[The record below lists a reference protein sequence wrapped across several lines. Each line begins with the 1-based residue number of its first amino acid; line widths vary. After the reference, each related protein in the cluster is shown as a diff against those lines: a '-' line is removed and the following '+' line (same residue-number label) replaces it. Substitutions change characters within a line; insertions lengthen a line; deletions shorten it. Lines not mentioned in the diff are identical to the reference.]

1 MFPPNRIVCLTEET
15 VETLYLLGEQG
26 RIVGI
31 SGYVVRPPQAR
42 REKPRV
48 SAFTSA
54 NIDKILA
61 LKPDLVLTFS
71 DLQADIAMDLIR
83 RGLDVH
89 AFNQRTVAE
98 ILDMIRTLGAMVDAS
113 ERARQLVGTFE
124 TRLAEVRSRAER
136 LPKRPRVF
144 FEEWDDPLIS
154 GIGWVSELVEIA
166 GGVDIFVDRR
176 NQSAARDRV
185 VTAEEVVAREPDLI
199 IGSWCGKKFRP
210 ERVATRAG
218 FDRLPAVQHQDL
230 YEIKSS
236 LILQPGPA
244 ALTDGLA
251 ELEKIIR
258 RWAGLLACKPL
269 LSEKLA
275 HQPQRRPAVAATLD
289 QHVKDLAFVIDGTP
303 EVHPLAG
310 DPDNH
315 LI

>member
-15 VETLYLLGEQG
+15 VETLYLLGEQD

-71 DLQADIAMDLIR
+71 DLQADIAVDLIR

-89 AFNQRTVAE
+89 AFNQRTVAG

-113 ERARQLVGTFE
+113 ERARQLVETFE

-185 VTAEEVVAREPDLI
+185 VTAEEVVAREPDLV

-258 RWAGLLACKPL
+258 RWAGLLA
-269 LSEKLA
+269 
-275 HQPQRRPAVAATLD
+275 
-289 QHVKDLAFVIDGTP
+289 
-303 EVHPLAG
+303 
-310 DPDNH
+310 
-315 LI
+315 

>member
-1 MFPPNRIVCLTEET
+1 MFPPSRIVCLTEET
-15 VETLYLLGEQG
+15 VETLYLLGEQD

-31 SGYVVRPPQAR
+31 SGYVVRPPHAR

-48 SAFTSA
+48 SAFISA

-71 DLQADIAMDLIR
+71 DLQADIVADLIR
-83 RGLDVH
+83 RGLNVH
-89 AFNQRTVAE
+89 AFNQRTVGG
-98 ILDMIRTLGAMVDAS
+98 ILDMIRMLGAMVGAS
-113 ERARQLVGTFE
+113 ERAEQLVSDLQAGLDT
-124 TRLAEVRSRAER
+124 ACKRAER
-136 LPKRPRVF
+136 LSKRPRVF

-166 GGVDIFVDRR
+166 GGIDIFAERR
-176 NQSAARDRV
+176 NQSAAKDRV

-210 ERVATRAG
+210 ERVVARAG

-258 RWAGLLACKPL
+258 RWPGLLA
-269 LSEKLA
+269 
-275 HQPQRRPAVAATLD
+275 
-289 QHVKDLAFVIDGTP
+289 
-303 EVHPLAG
+303 
-310 DPDNH
+310 
-315 LI
+315 

>member
-26 RIVGI
+26 PIVGI

-54 NIDKILA
+54 NIDTILT

-71 DLQADIAMDLIR
+71 DLQADIVADLVR
-83 RGLDVH
+83 RGLEVH
-89 AFNQRTVAE
+89 AFNQRTISG

-113 ERARQLVGTFE
+113 ERARQLVRTLE
-124 TRLAEVRSRAER
+124 TRLADVRTRTEG

-166 GGVDIFVDRR
+166 GGVDIFADRR
-176 NQSAARDRV
+176 NQGSAKDRV
-185 VTAEEVVAREPDLI
+185 VTHEEVIAREPDLI
-199 IGSWCGKKFRP
+199 IGSRCGKKFRP

-218 FDRLPAVQHQDL
+218 FDRIPAVPHEDL

-251 ELEKIIR
+251 ELQRIIE
-258 RWAGLLACKPL
+258 RWAPRPCLGLDAASPL
-269 LSEKLA
+269 IRFMRDKILYLMY
-275 HQPQRRPAVAATLD
+275 
-289 QHVKDLAFVIDGTP
+289 
-303 EVHPLAG
+303 
-310 DPDNH
+310 
-315 LI
+315 

>member
-71 DLQADIAMDLIR
+71 DLQADIAANLIR
-83 RGLDVH
+83 QGLDVH
-89 AFNQRTVAE
+89 AFNQRSVAE

-113 ERARQLVGTFE
+113 KRAQQLVGTLE
-124 TRLAEVRSRAER
+124 TRLAEVRSRAAR

-144 FEEWDDPLIS
+144 SWDDPLIS

-166 GGVDIFVDRR
+166 GGIDIFAHRG
-176 NQSAARDRV
+176 NEGAAKDCV
-185 VTAEEVVAREPDLI
+185 VTAEEVVAPWRRP
-199 IGSWCGKKFRP
+199 FRP
-210 ERVATRAG
+210 RDSTPR
-218 FDRLPAVQHQDL
+218 
-230 YEIKSS
+230 S
-236 LILQPGPA
+236 
-244 ALTDGLA
+244 
-251 ELEKIIR
+251 R
-258 RWAGLLACKPL
+258 R
-269 LSEKLA
+269 
-275 HQPQRRPAVAATLD
+275 RRPSR
-289 QHVKDLAFVIDGTP
+289 
-303 EVHPLAG
+303 
-310 DPDNH
+310 
-315 LI
+315 